1 MSTLLPLRVY
11 ELTIRSLEVDALLPA
26 ILAIR
31 SLAEARTTNKLQV
44 TILTRE
50 GVTQTERFEGQLPYD
65 PACVFHLEMMVSL
78 ASRGKQHIGET
89 WYVTPDIEREC

>member
-1 MSTLLPLRVY
+1 
-11 ELTIRSLEVDALLPA
+11 VDALLSA
-26 ILAIR
+26 LRAIR
-31 SLAEARTTNKLQV
+31 TLAEARTTNRLQV
-44 TILTRE
+44 TTHSRE

-89 WYVTPDIEREC
+89 WYVTPNTQSLMTGQSSLNTFRRY